1 MHDPFFLMDKVV
13 DRLYDEYK
21 QHGEIIIAFDFDY
34 TVHNFREEDDY
45 TYELVIEMLQRWQPY
60 AKLVV
65 FTASPE
71 SRYPYI
77 ADYLTQNDIPFD
89 AINED
94 VLSRKGEPTRKI
106 YYNIFLD
113 DRAGLNSTYIALE
126 KLYNKLEAR
135 GELKTWRE

>member
-1 MHDPFFLMDKVV
+1 MRHVERTNILIHVLDVSGMEGRDPKV
-13 DRLYDEYK
+13 D
-21 QHGEIIIAFDFDY
+21 
-34 TVHNFREEDDY
+34 
-45 TYELVIEMLQRWQPY
+45 
-60 AKLVV
+60 
-65 FTASPE
+65 
-71 SRYPYI
+71 
-77 ADYLTQNDIPFD
+77 FD

-126 KLYNKLEAR
+126 KLYNKFEAR